1 MRTALWLA
9 LLPLLGA
16 CVPAERDETGV
27 SGIAPPPVLLED
39 STAAPPDAAPGTC
52 YARDRTPLRIET
64 VTEPLPVLDALLV
77 GDGSVQT
84 PSDWNLRTRQSIA
97 GGGEEM
103 LIETPCRADMGPELI
118 ASLQRALAVRKLY
131 AGPVS
136 GRMDGPTRAALRRFQ
151 QKKGLDSAILA
162 IATARELGLI
172 AYPGGPG

>member
-9 LLPLLGA
+9 VLPLLAA
-16 CVPAERDETGV
+16 CATALPEE
-27 SGIAPPPVLLED
+27 SGEGPLAPPPVLLED
-39 STAAPPDAAPGTC
+39 SAAPPPDAAPGTC

-84 PSDWNLRTRQSIA
+84 PADWNLRTRQSIA

-103 LIETPCRADMGPELI
+103 LIETPCRADMGPDLI

-136 GRMDGPTRAALRRFQ
+136 GRMDGPTRAALRRLQ
-151 QKKGLDSAILA
+151 QQKGLDSAILA

-172 AYPGGPG
+172 AYPVVPG